1 MSTQHPLSVL
11 LETARSRTQ
20 RSALMR
26 YHVGFRFMPNLAR
39 SMRALDAVMKV
50 YHASMLSAATQQHGV
65 PGRQAVQ

>member
-1 MSTQHPLSVL
+1 
-11 LETARSRTQ
+11 
-20 RSALMR
+20 MR